1 MKTIKIK
8 SIEKEGNSV
17 IARVVID
24 DNDEIIR
31 TTFTEEYS
39 NDIVTDRID
48 AYVWGLIGFAMS
60 IGADIVSDIPISES
74 LYYNLA
80 YHYIPTVVTER
91 QELKHINIIAPLIK
105 NIESTGRIVA
115 TGISCGVDSLYTI
128 KKHTAD
134 DIPPAHRVNTLVFLN
149 VGSSMKGSSI
159 LRTPLVQGR
168 LELAKRFVNEY
179 KYDFLFIESDI
190 HLLINKYIGYDHV
203 KNHTFMML
211 FSMYHLQSVV
221 GGYYYSSGYSY
232 GEFHFSEDTAS
243 FDLFTF
249 AMASIG
255 KMHFYSTGGENRRLD
270 KTKEL
275 VDYPPAYK
283 YLNVCVEE
291 VKNDAKCFKCVR
303 TMLTLDGL
311 KALDKFGDVFDVD
324 YYKKNRFLYLKELY
338 VRAVHKNDPFM
349 KEILP
354 FFKKEITIFTK
365 IKIYLMCIKNRLF
378 GRYINGRK

>member
-31 TTFTEEYS
+31 TTFTDEYS

-80 YHYIPTVVTER
+80 YHYIPTVATER

-168 LELAKRFVNEY
+168 LELAERFANEY
-179 KYDFLFIESDI
+179 KYYFLFIESDMY
-190 HLLINKYIGYDHV
+190 LFINKYIGYDHV

-211 FSMYHLQSVV
+211 FCMYHLQSIV

-255 KMHFYSTGGENRRLD
+255 KMHFYSTGGDCERVA

-275 VDYPPAYK
+275 ADYPPAYK

-291 VKNDAKCFKCVR
+291 VKNDSKCFKCVR

-338 VRAVHKNDPFM
+338 LSAVYKNDPFM
-349 KEILP
+349 QEILP
-354 FFKKEITIFTK
+354 LFKNEITIFTK